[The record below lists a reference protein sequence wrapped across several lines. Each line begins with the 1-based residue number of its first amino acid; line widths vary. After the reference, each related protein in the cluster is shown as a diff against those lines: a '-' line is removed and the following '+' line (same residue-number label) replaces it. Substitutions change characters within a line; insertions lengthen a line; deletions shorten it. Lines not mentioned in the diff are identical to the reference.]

1 MKHYDNLTILFSYL
15 RLRSLFNSLQALSVF
30 SVNIMIFNQLPMSI
44 SKRKVRRAV
53 WHYDVVSWIENTQ
66 FYVGV
71 DTTEFI
77 YRINRVNGELGL
89 GTGSIIW
96 RPNPE
101 SSPLNVIPGHRDRFL
116 NFNSGITVHSSGNK
130 ADPHKSAIG
139 NSNDDI
145 GGKQ

>member
-1 MKHYDNLTILFSYL
+1 MLKRNVKTSSSSL
-15 RLRSLFNSLQALSVF
+15 RLSHQLNRKHFYEGVYKTD
-30 SVNIMIFNQLPMSI
+30 IFFQTN
-44 SKRKVRRAV
+44 K
-53 WHYDVVSWIENTQ
+53 
-66 FYVGV
+66 
-71 DTTEFI
+71 
-77 YRINRVNGELGL
+77 VNGQLAL

-96 RPNPE
+96 RPYPE